1 MSDSRT
7 VTLTMLIIQ
16 EMKSLARS
24 GSVKL
29 TKLIKPRVEQSES
42 KSQEDALDN
51 GDSDSPTIL
60 PILRVFHRE
69 RKMDK
74 KEKEYE
80 EKFNGKKI

>member
-1 MSDSRT
+1 M
-7 VTLTMLIIQ
+7 Q
-16 EMKSLARS
+16 EIKSLARS

-29 TKLIKPRVEQSES
+29 TKLIKPRVEQSEP
-42 KSQEDALDN
+42 KSQDDVQDN

-69 RKMDK
+69 QKMDK